1 MNRAWKDE
9 KSFSKLRS
17 RGVKECGLFRE
28 QSVMN
33 GRGHM
38 EVGNGNSE
46 GHGANASK
54 AWSAT

>member
-9 KSFSKLRS
+9 KRFSKWRS

-28 QSVMN
+28 QSVTN
-33 GRGHM
+33 GRRHM